1 MHHTLTEIGV
11 RKKEKGRSGRMDGCV
26 ESHSPPPHRRTL
38 RWGGER
44 FWAEV
49 GKCKKSYWSCGIGG
63 GGCVVNLKGFIF
75 IFFFFDFSWGAQV
88 ERTGSASIKSGESP
102 KDSTLNIVLP
112 FLFCFWGLF
121 MISFLFFQMDL

>member
-11 RKKEKGRSGRMDGCV
+11 RKKEKGWSGRMDGCV

-38 RWGGER
+38 RWGEER

-75 IFFFFDFSWGAQV
+75 IFFSLIFHG
-88 ERTGSASIKSGESP
+88 GPKSSGPGQRPSKAANP
-102 KDSTLNIVLP
+102 QKTAH
-112 FLFCFWGLF
+112 
-121 MISFLFFQMDL
+121 